1 MAIGMKGV
9 LVKTGKYL
17 PNVLLEPAPTKVVDN
32 FSKFVDLF
40 EKDLIL

>member
-17 PNVLLEPAPTKVVDN
+17 PNVILDPAPTKVVEN

-40 EKDLIL
+40 ENDLVL

>member
-1 MAIGMKGV
+1 MKGV

-17 PNVLLEPAPTKVVDN
+17 PNVVLEPAPTKVVDN
-32 FSKFVDLF
+32 FAKFVDLF